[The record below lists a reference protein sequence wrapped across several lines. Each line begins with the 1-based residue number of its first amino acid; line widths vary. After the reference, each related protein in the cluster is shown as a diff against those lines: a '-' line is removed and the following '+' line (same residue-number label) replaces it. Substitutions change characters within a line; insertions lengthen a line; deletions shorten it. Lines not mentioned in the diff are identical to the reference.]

1 MEVGVSY
8 LLSCRGGVWMEVGV
22 SYLLSCK
29 GGGRMEVGVSI
40 FLPSGLDLG
49 QTLVL
54 MTPSSLRLKDRSTR
68 AVNSNGHYYL
78 TVKIIEDKTNEI

>member
-1 MEVGVSY
+1 
-8 LLSCRGGVWMEVGV
+8 
-22 SYLLSCK
+22 
-29 GGGRMEVGVSI
+29 MEVGVSI